1 MFKTLVNKAVI
12 GVIRNSDK
20 VNFTYNPVD
29 FSEETFHLN
38 FISTFTNIKN
48 DEKYIASSSPFP
60 FNSKHHLAIKSEC
73 IRDSDCNTVST
84 NGLANMQSFVLINRN
99 VSHISCS

>member
-1 MFKTLVNKAVI
+1 MFKTLVNKTVV

-38 FISTFTNIKN
+38 FISTFTSIKN

-73 IRDSDCNTVST
+73 IYATLTVST
-84 NGLANMQSFVLINRN
+84 NGLANMQNFVLINRN
-99 VSHISCS
+99 VSHITCS